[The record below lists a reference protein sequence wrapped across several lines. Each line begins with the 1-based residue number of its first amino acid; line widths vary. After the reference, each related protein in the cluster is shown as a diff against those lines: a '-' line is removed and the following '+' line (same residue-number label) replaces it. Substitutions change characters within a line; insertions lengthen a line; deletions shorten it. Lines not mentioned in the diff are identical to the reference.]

1 MNFCKRILSV
11 IRSAINV
18 VILSELGRTPLC
30 IRGLSRAIIMY
41 ISSTKIL

>member
-11 IRSAINV
+11 KRSAINV

-30 IRGLSRAIIMY
+30 INRKIKFLS
-41 ISSTKIL
+41 TG